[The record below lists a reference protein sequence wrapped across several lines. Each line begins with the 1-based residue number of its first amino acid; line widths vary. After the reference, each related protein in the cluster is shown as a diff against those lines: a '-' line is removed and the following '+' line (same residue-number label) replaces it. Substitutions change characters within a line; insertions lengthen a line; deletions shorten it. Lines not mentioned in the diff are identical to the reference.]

1 MSVSIKTAHE
11 IQLMRHA
18 GKLLEQVHDELA
30 KIIRPGISTWEID
43 HEGERMIRELGCD
56 YGQGYYYGRPVS
68 AEEFTDKL
76 YGTKGVL

>member
-1 MSVSIKTAHE
+1 MKEAAEDHNGKSKLIHE
-11 IQLMRHA
+11 QITKMAQ
-18 GKLLEQVHDELA
+18 KLH
-30 KIIRPGISTWEID
+30 IRTVV
-43 HEGERMIRELGCD
+43 EGVETEENDRMIRELGCD